1 MARKINNNKKEVEV
15 ELTEVQENIDNQ
27 EDVKEDVQEI
37 PEINVEVPQPKVEVN
52 TEVVK
57 EKPVI
62 EKDVRIRV
70 AKSHRCFIGG
80 ELYDLKEG
88 VCYNVPE
95 FVKSVLNKAGIL
107 APL

>member
-1 MARKINNNKKEVEV
+1 MARKINNKKEVEV

-27 EDVKEDVQEI
+27 EDVQEI